1 MQAGLGRGK
10 LICRGMKV
18 CLIQPK
24 ARRRPMDTE
33 LKARMS
39 PHLGLLSYWADRCLS
54 PLPMLMCDL

>member
-1 MQAGLGRGK
+1 
-10 LICRGMKV
+10 
-18 CLIQPK
+18 
-24 ARRRPMDTE
+24 MDTE